1 MQRVRTAARSPRRA
15 GFTLI
20 ELLVVIAIIATLAAL
35 ILPGVQN
42 AREAARRTQ
51 CINNQKN
58 IGLAIFNFASGNGGR
73 FPYLASGVLD
83 TSGGAGTYVKTGGGQ
98 TINFGTTASCEESG
112 ANCWP
117 TPWTVPM
124 LPLLDQATLYE
135 RLIDS
140 NNAGTGIFS
149 TNVLAAT
156 PLEVFNCPNDPDSDQ
171 NGNLTYVAN
180 AGYTTSA
187 LWNEKAIFNN
197 MVGRYTFNSLTG
209 ADDHAAAQFA
219 TGVFFREQNVA
230 GQPPK
235 RMTQDLISRA
245 DGTSNT
251 VLLSENLNARS
262 FPGGTAPDGGWISP
276 FNGDIAFQV
285 PVAGD
290 DMGVYAALDVNP
302 NGIGLTPTGGTGKQ
316 LGLATDLGSGVR
328 YSMAGGLEAG
338 RINGSLNAAI
348 DGQSPRPSSLH
359 PGVVIVTFCD
369 NHTKTISQNI
379 DDGVYAALVSAQG
392 GAYGQPVLKST
403 DF

>member
-58 IGLAIFNFASGNGGR
+58 IGLAMFNFASGNGGR

-83 TSGGAGTYVKTGGGQ
+83 TSGGAGMYFKTGGGQ
-98 TINFGTTASCEESG
+98 TINFGATASCEESG

-140 NNAGTGIFS
+140 NNAVVGINS
-149 TNVLAAT
+149 TSNLAAT

-187 LWNEKAIFNN
+187 LWAEDAIFNN
-197 MVGRYTFNSLTG
+197 MVGRYSFNSLTP
-209 ADDHAAAQFA
+209 ADDQTAAQFA
-219 TGVFFREQNVA
+219 TGVLFREQNG

-251 VLLSENLNARS
+251 VLLTENLNARS
-262 FPGGTAPDGGWISP
+262 FPPGGAAPQGGWISP

-302 NGIGLTPTGGTGKQ
+302 NGIGLTGNGKAT
-316 LGLATDLGSGVR
+316 GLATVLPAAQ

-338 RINGSLNAAI
+338 RINGNLNSAI
-348 DGQSPRPSSLH
+348 DGRSPRPSSLH

-369 NHTKTISQNI
+369 NHTKTISQSI
-379 DDGVYAALVSAQG
+379 DDGVYAALVSSQG